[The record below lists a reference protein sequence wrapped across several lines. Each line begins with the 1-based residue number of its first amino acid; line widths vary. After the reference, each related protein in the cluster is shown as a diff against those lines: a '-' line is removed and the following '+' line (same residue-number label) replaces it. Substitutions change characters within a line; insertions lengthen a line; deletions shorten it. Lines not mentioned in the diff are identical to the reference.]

1 MERLSFDGSGRYDGL
16 EASIH
21 IARYLLA
28 KNYCSQRRVLDIAC
42 GEGYGSR
49 LLKDWGATE
58 VHGVDISEEALTNAR
73 RNFAGDGIEFLR
85 SSGEDL
91 LSLLTGKGFDLIVS
105 LETIEHLQSPET
117 FLGNLRSLL
126 NPGGTIIISCPNDW
140 WYFPTEG
147 ERNPYHLRKY
157 HFEEFRE
164 MTESI
169 LGQAASWMLGAPTF
183 GFLNTVRS
191 AAPEASADFGQ
202 MAMMQTRE
210 MSLAQL
216 VPAEPGAGPRDEN
229 ASYFVG
235 IWGEPGLP
243 IRENAALLPL
253 SMDAFKKGVFQGHF
267 AEQEIVKNEL
277 HAATSRVAEL
287 EEQLKQ
293 AGLKSHDFE
302 SEKRRQGLLRR
313 ATLAENKLLQ
323 DTVHQ
328 LKLQLN
334 DTQAELATQRQ
345 QRTELEQAQH
355 ELRIGY
361 SRYVRLRGMMPPGLL
376 RAARAVRKLIRG
388 NVR

>member
-1 MERLSFDGSGRYDGL
+1 MERLSFNGGGRYDGL

-28 KNYCSQRRVLDIAC
+28 KNHCSQRRVLDIAC

-49 LLKDWGATE
+49 MLKDWGATE

-91 LSLLTGKGFDLIVS
+91 LSLLAGKGFDLIVS

-157 HFEEFRE
+157 HFDEFRE

-169 LGQAASWMLGAPTF
+169 LGPAVSWMLGAPTF

-191 AAPEASADFGQ
+191 AVPEASAACSQ
-202 MAMMQTRE
+202 MSMMETKE

-216 VPAEPGAGPRDEN
+216 VPAEPDAGPRDEN

-235 IWGEPGLP
+235 IWGQQTLP
-243 IRENAALLPL
+243 ISETAALLPL

-267 AEQEIVKNEL
+267 TEQETVRNEL
-277 HAATSRVAEL
+277 HATTSRVAHL
-287 EEQLKQ
+287 EEQVKQ
-293 AGLKSHDFE
+293 AELKSRDLE
-302 SEKRRQGLLRR
+302 SEQRRQGLLRR
-313 ATLAENKLLQ
+313 ATLAENKLLH

-328 LKLQLN
+328 LRIQLK
-334 DTQAELATQRQ
+334 DTQAELAMQRQ
-345 QRTELEQAQH
+345 QWTELEQH
-355 ELRIGY
+355 ELHIVY
-361 SRYVRLRGMMPPGLL
+361 NRYVRLRRMVPPGLL
-376 RAARAVRKLIRG
+376 RAARAVRNLIRG
-388 NVR
+388 NAR